1 MNTWTLTP
9 CSEHCTEN
17 TLLVK
22 VPEDVWGTPLDSNLF
37 LSQVTGFGGEG
48 ILPAQGNVL
57 PGYGQPELG
66 LAKP

>member
-1 MNTWTLTP
+1 MSTRTFTP
-9 CSEHCTEN
+9 RSEHRTEH

-22 VPEDVWGTPLDSNLF
+22 APEDVWGTPLDSSLF
-37 LSQVTGFGGEG
+37 LSQDTGVGGEG